1 MIDLILHNASVQDS
15 QGHLDIAIDHGLL
28 VDRGI
33 GLSYPA
39 SQQLDL
45 GGRLLIPG
53 FVESHVHLDI
63 ALMNDPDRPGRPQ
76 PFRSPVELNQAVE
89 QRRKNFTRQE
99 IEQRAGQALELA
111 CRHGVTA
118 MRAQCHVDPEVGLRH
133 LEALV
138 AVREKYRDRITLQIV
153 AFPQQG
159 LFSQPGSLD
168 LFINAFHCGAE
179 VMGCASNLERGPGV
193 DFRQHIDAALDL
205 AMEMD
210 VDLDLHADLGL
221 PSVARLDELEVVHAA
236 RRVIETGY
244 QGRVTAG
251 HVCALDSATPE
262 VAEQAIALITE
273 AQISVISQP
282 DMYRLGREDNSHVR
296 RGLTRVKQ
304 LLAAGVNVAYASN
317 NVRDAYRPLGNF
329 DLLEE
334 GLVLAYG
341 AHMDS
346 VDELE
351 TLLKMSTYHAAK
363 LMRLEK
369 YGLEQGCQA
378 DFVILDA
385 PTPSAAI
392 VGQAEKLSVFKAGN
406 LVAQN
411 RRTAQLFDPPGAL
424 QNRIDPFGG
433 EMPLSESLT
442 IRDDQTRK

>member
-15 QGHLDIAIDHGLL
+15 QEHLDFAIDQGVLVESGAGLN
-28 VDRGI
+28 
-33 GLSYPA
+33 YPA
-39 SQQLDL
+39 AHVLDL

-63 ALMNDPDRPGRPQ
+63 ALMNDPVRPGRIQ

-89 QRRKNFTRQE
+89 QRRMSFTCQE
-99 IEQRAGQALELA
+99 IEQRAGLAMELA
-111 CRHGVTA
+111 SRHGVTA

-138 AVREKYRDRITLQIV
+138 AVREKYRDRVTLQIV
-153 AFPQQG
+153 AFPQHG
-159 LFSQPGSLD
+159 LFSRPGSLD
-168 LFINAFHCGAE
+168 LFINAFRCGAD
-179 VMGCASNLERGPGV
+179 VMGCASNLERGSGV
-193 DFRQHIDAALDL
+193 KFRQHIDAALDL

-210 VDLDLHADLGL
+210 VDLDLHADLGI
-221 PSVARLDELEVVHAA
+221 PSSVGLDDLEVVYAA
-236 RRVIETGY
+236 RRVIESGY

-251 HVCALDSATPE
+251 HVCALDSAMPE
-262 VAEQAIALITE
+262 VADEAIALISE

-282 DMYRLGREDNSHVR
+282 DMVRLGREDNRHVR

-304 LLAAGVNVAYASN
+304 LLAASVNVAYASN
-317 NVRDAYRPLGNF
+317 NVRDVFRPLGNF

-346 VDELE
+346 IEELE
-351 TLLKMSTYHAAK
+351 TILKMSTYNAAR
-363 LMRLEK
+363 LMGLEG
-369 YGLEQGCQA
+369 YGLKKGCQA

-385 PTPSAAI
+385 PSPSAAI
-392 VGQAEKLSVFKAGN
+392 IGQAEKLYVFKAGK

-411 RRTAQLFDPPGAL
+411 RRITQL
-424 QNRIDPFGG
+424 
-433 EMPLSESLT
+433 
-442 IRDDQTRK
+442 

>member
-1 MIDLILHNASVQDS
+1 MIDLLLRNASVQDS
-15 QGHLDIAIDHGLL
+15 REHLDFAVDHGVL
-28 VDRGI
+28 VDCGI
-33 GLSYPA
+33 GLHHPA
-39 SQQLDL
+39 AQELDL

-53 FVESHVHLDI
+53 FVESHAHLDI
-63 ALMNDPDRPGRPQ
+63 ALTNDPVQPGRPQ

-89 QRRKNFTRQE
+89 QRRKNFTRQD
-99 IEQRAGQALELA
+99 IEQRAGLALELA

-118 MRAQCHVDPEVGLRH
+118 VRAQCHVDPEVGLRH

-138 AVREKYRDRITLQIV
+138 AVREKYRERVTLQIV

-159 LFSQPGSLD
+159 LFSRPGSLD
-168 LFINAFHCGAE
+168 LFINAFRCGAD

-193 DFRQHIDAALDL
+193 NFREHIDAAIDL

-210 VDLDLHADLGL
+210 VDLDLHADLGIPPNVGL
-221 PSVARLDELEVVHAA
+221 EDLEVVHAA
-236 RRVIETGY
+236 RRVIERGY

-251 HVCALDSATPE
+251 HVCALDSAFPE
-262 VAEQAIALITE
+262 VAEEAIGLIEE

-282 DMYRLGREDNSHVR
+282 DMYRLGREDPRHVR

-317 NVRDAYRPLGNF
+317 NVRDAFRPLGNF

-346 VDELE
+346 VAELE
-351 TLLKMSTYHAAK
+351 TLLKMSTYNAAK
-363 LMRLEK
+363 LMRLEG
-369 YGLEQGCQA
+369 YGLQSGCQA

-385 PTPSAAI
+385 PSPSAAI
-392 VGQAEKLSVFKAGN
+392 VGQAEKLYVYKAGK

-411 RRTAQLFDPPGAL
+411 RRTTHLFDPPGVL
-424 QNRIDPFGG
+424 QDTPDLFDG
-433 EMPLSESLT
+433 EMLPGGGLT
-442 IRDDQTRK
+442 IHDF

>member
-1 MIDLILHNASVQDS
+1 MIDLLLLNASIQDS
-15 QGHLDIAIDHGLL
+15 QEHLDFAVDHGVV
-28 VDRGI
+28 VDRGVR
-33 GLSYPA
+33 LDYPA
-39 SQQLDL
+39 ACTFNLN
-45 GGRLLIPG
+45 GKLLIPG
-53 FVESHVHLDI
+53 FVESHAHLDI
-63 ALMNDPDRPGRPQ
+63 ALMNDSGRPGRPK

-89 QRRKNFTRQE
+89 QRRKSFTRQE
-99 IEQRAGQALELA
+99 IEQRAGEALELA

-133 LEALV
+133 LEALA
-138 AVREKYRDRITLQIV
+138 AVRQKYRDRVTLQIV

-159 LFSQPGSLD
+159 LFSRPGSLD
-168 LFINAFHCGAE
+168 LFINAFHCGAD
-179 VMGCASNLERGPGV
+179 VMGCASNLERGVGV
-193 DFRQHIDAALDL
+193 DFRQHIDAAIDL

-210 VDLDLHADLGL
+210 VDLDLHADLGI
-221 PSVARLDELEVVHAA
+221 PSSVGLEDLEVVHAA
-236 RRVIETGY
+236 RRVLETGY

-251 HVCALDSATPE
+251 HVCALDSALPE
-262 VAEQAIALITE
+262 VAEEAIALIRE

-282 DMYRLGREDNSHVR
+282 DMYRLGREDTHRVR

-346 VDELE
+346 VEELE
-351 TLLKMSTYHAAK
+351 TLLKMSTYNAAR
-363 LMRLEK
+363 LMRLEG
-369 YGLEQGCQA
+369 YGLQPGCQA

-385 PTPSAAI
+385 PSPSAAI
-392 VGQAEKLSVFKAGN
+392 VGQAEKLCVFKAGR

-411 RRTAQLFDPPGAL
+411 RRATLLFDHPGAL
-424 QNRIDPFGG
+424 QNNPN
-433 EMPLSESLT
+433 LSDFE
-442 IRDDQTRK
+442 IRLS